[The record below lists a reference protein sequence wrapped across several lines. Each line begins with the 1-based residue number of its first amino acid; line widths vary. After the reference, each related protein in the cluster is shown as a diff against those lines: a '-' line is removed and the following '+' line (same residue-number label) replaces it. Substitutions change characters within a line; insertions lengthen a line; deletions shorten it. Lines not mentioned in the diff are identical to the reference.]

1 MKSNKFWE
9 RERNR
14 DRDADR
20 VRYIYI
26 FRDVKRVSERMSERI
41 SFWTDILYF
50 LRYVSF
56 SSSIFLMIL
65 MSIMLL
71 PVSLNRERIAK

>member
-9 RERNR
+9 REKNR